1 MENGFP
7 KGIASGASMARKVFI
22 WNRPSTE
29 PVVGARDAD
38 ALHLSADV
46 LARNA
51 DWSIQV
57 RWIAGGLLLLY
68 YFNSFLPP
76 GAFRFV
82 GIVSEGQWSLHLAL
96 FLLGCNL
103 TFYAGSRS
111 RLIRKWV
118 RPIGHAWFQ
127 ILADLLAIT
136 VVVHYCGSIGT
147 PAPFLYILHIA
158 LACIF
163 FSVQISLLVAVL
175 SALLYG
181 GCVVLE
187 YSGLMAVHS
196 VFVNGLHAD
205 PGLSLSFLAWNVVS
219 VTGLFFLLWY
229 MLSHLSK
236 IIRVREAQLVT
247 TMEEMRR
254 LQVEK
259 DRYAV
264 QMTHQLKSP
273 LDAIRSNIALVLN
286 GYCGAVGQ
294 EVADMLARMD
304 RRAHGLAVA
313 VIDVLKL
320 SRLNAP
326 MNDARPEK
334 LPLGALI
341 EECIE
346 RYKTPAEQRG
356 IRIERE
362 ISGAAIVGV
371 KEHIDMLL
379 DNLIS
384 NAITYSQ
391 SGGVVRVRCGQGPG
405 GGAECTVADSGIGIP
420 SEKLPFIFDEY
431 FRTKE
436 AIAHNASSTG
446 IGLAIVKKVAQT
458 YGIALTIDSERNQGT
473 SITAQFPP
481 PGQ

>member
-1 MENGFP
+1 
-7 KGIASGASMARKVFI
+7 
-22 WNRPSTE
+22 
-29 PVVGARDAD
+29 
-38 ALHLSADV
+38 
-46 LARNA
+46 
-51 DWSIQV
+51 
-57 RWIAGGLLLLY
+57 
-68 YFNSFLPP
+68 
-76 GAFRFV
+76 
-82 GIVSEGQWSLHLAL
+82 
-96 FLLGCNL
+96 
-103 TFYAGSRS
+103 
-111 RLIRKWV
+111 
-118 RPIGHAWFQ
+118 
-127 ILADLLAIT
+127 
-136 VVVHYCGSIGT
+136 
-147 PAPFLYILHIA
+147 
-158 LACIF
+158 
-163 FSVQISLLVAVL
+163 
-175 SALLYG
+175 
-181 GCVVLE
+181 
-187 YSGLMAVHS
+187 
-196 VFVNGLHAD
+196 
-205 PGLSLSFLAWNVVS
+205 
-219 VTGLFFLLWY
+219 